1 MSIENE
7 TTDELSLLD
16 ILDFLRE
23 EARMILA
30 TAGTATLLGLAV
42 AFLWPEKFQ
51 GNALLEPAKVLGK
64 PIDPPAVLAEKMRSP
79 TYYAASTLAACNF
92 AGKRNAAQEFVKEL
106 GPKVGRQSAFVSVDV
121 KLASTDLVRQCLNA
135 VVDDVKKEQALLAT
149 QQIAVAKERLKR
161 EEEKLAVAENFMNSL
176 SSKTLAQARNSLGSD
191 VTGSTLVFVA
201 MQAKQIEIAGLKT
214 SIDNLSMELA
224 EPQTKLAGLAVP
236 MDIPEVKVEPKR
248 ALITAASLAAG
259 LFLGLLVAVA
269 RRALRRA
276 RLAPGL
282 PRASTGM
289 N

>member
-30 TAGTATLLGLAV
+30 TAGAATLLGLAA
-42 AFLWPEKFQ
+42 AFVLPEKFI
-51 GNALLEPAKVLGK
+51 GSALLEPAKVLGNA
-64 PIDPPAVLAEKMRSP
+64 IEPPAVLAEKMRSP
-79 TYYAASTLAACNF
+79 TYYAAPTLAACGF

-106 GPKVGRQSAFVSVDV
+106 GPKVGRQSAFVAVDV

-161 EEEKLAVAENFMNSL
+161 EQEKLAVAENFMNSL
-176 SSKTLAQARNSLGSD
+176 SGKTVSQLRNSVGSD

-201 MQAKQIEIAGLKT
+201 MQAKQIEIAGIKS
-214 SIDNLSMELA
+214 SIDTLSMQLA
-224 EPQTKLAGLAVP
+224 EPQTKPAGLAVP
-236 MDIPEVKVEPKR
+236 MDIPEVKVEPRR
-248 ALITAASLAAG
+248 AMITAASLAAG

-276 RLAPGL
+276 RPARGL
-282 PRASTGM
+282 PRA
-289 N
+289 